1 MQAKEFIL
9 LFFVLFLQVSFSFV
23 PGRRLFSA
31 QLSQIAQSQSSSTQ
45 RNAANTDK
53 RTFGSKLFPTLTQE
67 ELSIALKEFN
77 ITTLDLADDPELLK
91 WAPSKEFFERFG
103 ISNSTSRRTVSDV
116 KADFYGTYRRPILP
130 QYKTFVADLMHV
142 LFLQRSDARFQ
153 YDPLLAF
160 GICTQYYTIM
170 KGYALSEEVITVC
183 ILSMPSYILVIPCLS
198 M

>member
-1 MQAKEFIL
+1 MQAKELIL
-9 LFFVLFLQVSFSFV
+9 LFFVFFLQFSFSFI

-45 RNAANTDK
+45 RNAANPDK

-67 ELSIALKEFN
+67 ELNAALKEFN

-103 ISNSTSRRTVSDV
+103 FQNITDRSRKTVSDV
-116 KADFYGTYRRPILP
+116 KMAFYGTYRRPILP

-170 KGYALSEEVITVC
+170 KGYALSEEVG
-183 ILSMPSYILVIPCLS
+183 SMG